1 VISNKENERSW
12 TKITTYVRSDI
23 WIAFRNYVLNKHG
36 KIRGALYREL
46 TEALKYYMDSLA
58 EARTCISEQHGFI
71 KASKKHENLLN
82 YIYDFDE
89 ITLADIK
96 SYIHRNIGIDKRT
109 FRKYLNF
116 LVNGKFIVVLKY
128 AGYNIIYKVN
138 KGRIAEFLGIEPP
151 EAPEQQHIEPPES
164 VEEQSAKSV
173 EFAQYLT
180 EEYRAGKSID
190 ELAFAHE
197 MHKQAVKRVIQKY
210 MREVENP

>member
-1 VISNKENERSW
+1 M
-12 TKITTYVRSDI
+12 VRQDV
-23 WIAFRNYVLNKHG
+23 WEDFKKYVLSKFG
-36 KIRGALYREL
+36 KLRGSLGQEL
-46 TEALKYYMDSLA
+46 TEAIKYYMDSLA
-58 EARTCISEQHGFI
+58 EARTCIGEQHGFI

-109 FRKYLNF
+109 FRKYMNF
-116 LVNGKFIVVLKY
+116 LVNGKFIEVLKHV
-128 AGYNIIYKVN
+128 GSNIIYKVN
-138 KGRIAEFLGIEPP
+138 KERIAKFLGIEPP

-164 VEEQSAKSV
+164 VEEQSARSV
-173 EFAQYLT
+173 EFAQYLA

-197 MHKQAVKRVIQKY
+197 MHKQAVKKLVQKY
-210 MREVENP
+210 MKEVEEG